1 MSPHSYILES
11 GIADSNGYVNI
22 DKYTLQHVKY
32 PNIWSL
38 GDCSN
43 LPTTKSAAAVF
54 AQSKILIKYFKNK
67 LEI

>member
-1 MSPHSYILES
+1 MSPHSYIFDS
-11 GIADSNGYVNI
+11 GIADNNGYVNI
-22 DKYTLQHVKY
+22 DMYTLQHVKY

-54 AQSKILIKYFKNK
+54 TQSEVLIKYLYK
-67 LEI
+67 